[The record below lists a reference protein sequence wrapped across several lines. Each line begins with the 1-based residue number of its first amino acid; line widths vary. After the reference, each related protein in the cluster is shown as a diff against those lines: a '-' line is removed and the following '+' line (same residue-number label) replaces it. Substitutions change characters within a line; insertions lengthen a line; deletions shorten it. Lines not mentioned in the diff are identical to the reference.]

1 MLQGFIGFVGGSGFD
16 VVDHLTKSS
25 SDSVELEDLLAE
37 SNDFVM
43 FNDI

>member
-1 MLQGFIGFVGGSGFD
+1 MPQGVLGSARGPGFD